1 MREEEIQ
8 ETASSLTMLRQ
19 MVAFAV
25 DMLLMMLPMFLYPS
39 VWMLMW
45 VMVAWLLYIPIAEY
59 YYGQTLGMRL
69 VGTRIYGVDGGKVP
83 WSAVSRRHQARF
95 SMFWGVVGWL
105 TLVLGMRIAEG
116 YIILHK
122 DETAQRE
129 RRYVL

>member
-1 MREEEIQ
+1 MREEEVQ

-25 DMLLMMLPMFLYPS
+25 DMLLMMVPVFLFQS
-39 VWMLMW
+39 VWA
-45 VMVAWLLYIPIAEY
+45 VMGFIVLWLLYIPIAEY

-122 DETAQRE
+122 DETAQRA
-129 RRYVL
+129 RKYVL

>member
-19 MVAFAV
+19 VVAFAV
-25 DMLLMMLPMFLYPS
+25 DMLLMMLPIFLYLS
-39 VWMLMW
+39 VWMLKW
-45 VMVAWLLYIPIAEY
+45 VMVVWLLYIPIAEY

-83 WSAVSRRHQARF
+83 LSAISRRHLARF
-95 SMFWGVVGWL
+95 SMVWGVVGWL

-122 DETAQRE
+122 DETVQRE